1 MKSPD
6 KSAKVS
12 AASISP
18 EFVISVTGHRDIAE
32 SDIAA
37 LREQL
42 QTIFKE
48 IRSRFQHLPIRLVSG
63 LAEGADTVATEVA
76 LEMDMAVTAVLPM
89 PLESYSEDFTGDAL
103 EKFRSLVKG
112 DGVKVLE
119 LPVSDGKSISDLS
132 DAANRDAQY
141 AMLRDYIIRR
151 SNLLVAV
158 WDGADNGL
166 PGGTSDVVLG
176 YLSGEAGN
184 PPAKVAMDA
193 VLTNDCGDVVV
204 WLPVKR
210 KSNPDAEMPA
220 EPVTLISNSN
230 GDCYWQNSD
239 IPDHIWTRWMGLD
252 AYNGDR
258 MSDKGKDLPAYGLIA
273 ADDETCS
280 PDAQALD
287 REFIRAD
294 QLAQANQWHS
304 DTMFKMFGLM
314 AGAMGLFFL
323 VYAKLLAIKTFLVL
337 YIALFVLGFIGF
349 RISNRYHWLSHHL
362 AYRALAETL
371 RVQFFL
377 MVSGAG
383 EHYQLRRILKLTS
396 VDRFER
402 FEWLQDAVRCAE
414 PLVYFGHDRGM
425 DAIETVRKQWIEDQA
440 GYFKRKLHALHQQ
453 HHRLEVIKT
462 ALLAGSVLGALSLIF
477 FKKALLH
484 LDMMGYDGK
493 AWLVFFMGLLPLW
506 VAVWELYQGKMA
518 TRELLWQYSNQNR
531 YFAAAAMQLKSTETA
546 ADGRRIIRDLADK
559 ALVEIYLWSVHRY
572 HREHEPPA
580 AG

>member
-6 KSAKVS
+6 KSATIP

-18 EFVISVTGHRDIAE
+18 EFVISVTGHRDIA
-32 SDIAA
+32 DGDTAA
-37 LREQL
+37 LRQQL
-42 QTIFKE
+42 ETVFQE
-48 IRSRFQHLPIRLVSG
+48 VRGRFQHLPVRLVTG
-63 LAEGADTVATEVA
+63 LAEGADTIATEVA
-76 LEMDMAVTAVLPM
+76 LEAGLSVTAVLPM
-89 PLESYSEDFTGDAL
+89 PLQSYSEDFTGDAL
-103 EKFRSLVKG
+103 EKFQGLVKR
-112 DGVKVLE
+112 DDIKVLE
-119 LPVSDGKSISDLS
+119 LPVSDGQTVADLS
-132 DAANRDAQY
+132 DPANRDAQY

-176 YLSGEAGN
+176 YLSGQAGH
-184 PPAKVAMDA
+184 PPAWVAMDA
-193 VLTNDCGDVVV
+193 VLTNDCGDIAV

-210 KSNPDAEMPA
+210 TSNPDAEIPA

-230 GDCYWQNSD
+230 GDCYWQHTD
-239 IPDHIWTRWMGLD
+239 IPDHIWKRWMGLD
-252 AYNGDR
+252 AYAADR
-258 MSDKGKDLPAYGLIA
+258 MSDKGTDLPAYGLIA
-273 ADDETCS
+273 ADEERCS
-280 PDAQALD
+280 PDARALD

-294 QLAQANQWHS
+294 QLARANQWHS
-304 DTMFKMFGLM
+304 DTMFKLFGLM
-314 AGAMGLFFL
+314 AAAMGLFFL

-383 EHYQLRRILKLTS
+383 ENYQLRRILKLTS
-396 VDRFER
+396 VDRFDR

-414 PLVYFGHDRGM
+414 PLVYFGHDGGM
-425 DAIETVRKQWIEDQA
+425 DAIETVRKQWVEDQA
-440 GYFKRKLHALHQQ
+440 GYFQRKLHTLHQQ

-477 FKKALLH
+477 FKKTLLDH
-484 LDMMGYDGK
+484 DMMGYDGK

-518 TRELLWQYSNQNR
+518 TRELLWQYSNQHR

-546 ADGRRIIRDLADK
+546 ADGRQIIRDLADK